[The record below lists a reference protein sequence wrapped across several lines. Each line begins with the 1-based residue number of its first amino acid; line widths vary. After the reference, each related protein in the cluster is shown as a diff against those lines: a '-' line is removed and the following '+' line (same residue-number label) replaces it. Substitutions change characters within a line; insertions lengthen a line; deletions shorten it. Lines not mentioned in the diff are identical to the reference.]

1 MREQQWES
9 QVWQRVRQPMAREE
23 AGSLRPLR
31 RESMVLAGIYRHLAN
46 SLRGNVR
53 ELTLRLFRQEMEND
67 GVLRGLER
75 LRGGDGGVMQPVPP
89 PEEGAIRLLDQ
100 CFRSTC
106 RAQTEYLARSAEPET
121 GSVFRILADNAAAR
135 CAAIAR
141 LLGSLG

>member
-9 QVWQRVRQPMAREE
+9 QVWQRVRQPMARE

-53 ELTLRLFRQEMEND
+53 ELALRLYRQEMEND

-135 CAAIAR
+135 CAMIAR

>member
-1 MREQQWES
+1 MKEQQWES
-9 QVWQRVRQPMAREE
+9 QVWQRVRQPMARG

-46 SLRGNVR
+46 SLRGNAR
-53 ELTLRLFRQEMEND
+53 ELAAGLYRQELEN
-67 GVLRGLER
+67 GVMLRGLER
-75 LRGGDGGVMQPVPP
+75 LSGGDSGPMQPVPP
-89 PEEGAIRLLDQ
+89 PEEGAARLLAQ

-121 GSVFRILADNAAAR
+121 GIVFRVLADNAADR
-135 CAAIAR
+135 CAQIAR